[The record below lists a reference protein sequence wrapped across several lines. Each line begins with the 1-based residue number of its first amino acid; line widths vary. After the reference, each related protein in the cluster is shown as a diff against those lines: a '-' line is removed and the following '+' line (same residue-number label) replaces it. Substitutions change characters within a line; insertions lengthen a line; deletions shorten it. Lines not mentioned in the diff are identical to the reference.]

1 MSAATVGFESARN
14 RGIVSPMAVA
24 AVFSVVLHATL
35 LVWAPMWQAD
45 ALEVVQKPLI
55 ASLEAAPP
63 PDVLEPPAPQP
74 PQPAPQVKPPE
85 PTPKPKRRTRTE
97 PRLAPV
103 PAREELPTA
112 APVAEA
118 PSTPAPTEAVVAAPP
133 SAPVVE
139 AGQAVVA
146 PEPVSIAQYQ
156 LALNVAAKKYR
167 DYPRYARSREWE
179 GRVTVRL
186 DIGAD
191 GRAQQIRVTRSSG
204 HELLDNTALEM
215 LRKAQLDTPV
225 PDALRARSF
234 IVEVAVLF
242 ELKD

>member
-1 MSAATVGFESARN
+1 
-14 RGIVSPMAVA
+14 
-24 AVFSVVLHATL
+24 
-35 LVWAPMWQAD
+35 
-45 ALEVVQKPLI
+45 
-55 ASLEAAPP
+55 
-63 PDVLEPPAPQP
+63 
-74 PQPAPQVKPPE
+74 PAPQVKPPE
-85 PTPKPKRRTRTE
+85 PKPKPKRRTRTE
-97 PRLAPV
+97 PRLAPA
-103 PAREELPTA
+103 PAREELATA

-118 PSTPAPTEAVVAAPP
+118 PSTPAPTDAVVAPPP

-167 DYPRYARSREWE
+167 DYPRYARAREWE

-191 GRAQQIRVTRSSG
+191 GRAQRIRVTKSSG

-215 LRKAQLDTPV
+215 LRKAQRDTPV
-225 PDALRARSF
+225 PDALRTRSF